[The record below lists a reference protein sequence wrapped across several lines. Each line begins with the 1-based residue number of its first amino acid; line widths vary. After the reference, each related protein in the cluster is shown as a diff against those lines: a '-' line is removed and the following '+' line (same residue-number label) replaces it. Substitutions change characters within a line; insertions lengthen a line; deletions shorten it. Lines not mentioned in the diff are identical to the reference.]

1 MQDIS
6 KTRTARQPKCESEE
20 FPSLGH
26 PNLKCIAITYRDE
39 VSFIDSP
46 QERGRLY
53 LSIVYYS
60 TLTYCNHMIELFSSV
75 VSYLLSGLR
84 VHQAEKYAKQSKE
97 EATHP
102 FGKTV
107 TGPF

>member
-1 MQDIS
+1 
-6 KTRTARQPKCESEE
+6 
-20 FPSLGH
+20 
-26 PNLKCIAITYRDE
+26 
-39 VSFIDSP
+39 
-46 QERGRLY
+46 
-53 LSIVYYS
+53 
-60 TLTYCNHMIELFSSV
+60 MIELFSSV

-84 VHQAEKYAKQSKE
+84 IHQAEKYYAKQSKE

>member
-1 MQDIS
+1 MYRNYIS
-6 KTRTARQPKCESEE
+6 
-20 FPSLGH
+20 
-26 PNLKCIAITYRDE
+26 RDE

-46 QERGRLY
+46 QERGLLY
-53 LSIVYYS
+53 LTIVYYS
-60 TLTYCNHMIELFSSV
+60 TLMYCNHMIELFSSV

-84 VHQAEKYAKQSKE
+84 IHQAEKYYAKQSKE

>member
-1 MQDIS
+1 MYRNYIS
-6 KTRTARQPKCESEE
+6 
-20 FPSLGH
+20 
-26 PNLKCIAITYRDE
+26 RDE

-46 QERGRLY
+46 QERGLIY
-53 LSIVYYS
+53 LPIVYYS

>member
-1 MQDIS
+1 MYRNYIS
-6 KTRTARQPKCESEE
+6 
-20 FPSLGH
+20 
-26 PNLKCIAITYRDE
+26 RDE
-39 VSFIDSP
+39 VSFNDSP
-46 QERGRLY
+46 KKRGLVY
-53 LSIVYYS
+53 LPIVYYS
-60 TLTYCNHMIELFSSV
+60 TLTHCNHMIELFSSV

-84 VHQAEKYAKQSKE
+84 IHQAEKYAKQSKE